1 MKGLL
6 LRHRIL
12 GSNRK
17 DLSGWIQV
25 SYVEVTNLST
35 GEPPSEDAIDTMIYK
50 SKIVRDYL
58 LDVAEM
64 LDELEA
70 SGN

>member
-1 MKGLL
+1 MVKE
-6 LRHRIL
+6 RP
-12 GSNRK
+12 
-17 DLSGWIQV
+17 
-25 SYVEVTNLST
+25 YST
-35 GEPPSEDAIDTMIYK
+35 ATRLIYK